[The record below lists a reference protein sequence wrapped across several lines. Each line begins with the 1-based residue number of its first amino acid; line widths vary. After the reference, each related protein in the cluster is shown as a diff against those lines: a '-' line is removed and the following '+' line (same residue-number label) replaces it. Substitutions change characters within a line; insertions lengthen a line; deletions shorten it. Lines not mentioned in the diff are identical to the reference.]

1 MLFLIRNVCLCL
13 LLVPSFSEKIKS
25 KSIFIEVHY
34 SLPQISHSSLV
45 ERPNTGIPH
54 YVFLVIRE
62 RFVNKPQRTC
72 AWVYFEWIE
81 RAFFRSPLKAII
93 FFLYKNVNV
102 NYLVAHPYPL
112 QGIPWRATGGSPFEC
127 VDISKYTQGIRRN
140 VWKLRMERRMIKVL
154 THLGL
159 KFSSKKM
166 FPATSTYQVCCLP
179 YSNKFASIWRE
190 NVTHI
195 NAGEKETKIVFW
207 RLLCSSYNSA
217 ERYFS

>member
-1 MLFLIRNVCLCL
+1 MECKSTHLWYFKASFYEITFGRRPLVEKSNFVKRRWQDEELFWNKRDFGNGFFASFGLKNIW
-13 LLVPSFSEKIKS
+13 VP
-25 KSIFIEVHY
+25 Y
-34 SLPQISHSSLV
+34 QIS
-45 ERPNTGIPH
+45 
-54 YVFLVIRE
+54 
-62 RFVNKPQRTC
+62 
-72 AWVYFEWIE
+72 
-81 RAFFRSPLKAII
+81 
-93 FFLYKNVNV
+93 
-102 NYLVAHPYPL
+102 L

-179 YSNKFASIWRE
+179 YSNMFASIWRE

-195 NAGEKETKIVFW
+195 PAGV
-207 RLLCSSYNSA
+207 
-217 ERYFS
+217 